1 MSIDG
6 VNKSSVVGN
15 RFGKLWDSCP
25 LPVTTKIWES
35 LDNGVL
41 TAL

>member
-1 MSIDG
+1 MSING
-6 VNKSSVVGN
+6 VDKSLVVGN

-41 TAL
+41 ITL